1 MKNESFFSFEELS
14 SSASAK
20 SIGFYITSSAE
31 VLMNMKRLINR
42 VLDPA
47 RKALGMPITVNSG
60 FRSPALNA
68 AVGGAARSYHLSG
81 RAADLNAGSR
91 KLNLRLYDI
100 LKNLPHVELINEQN
114 ATWIHVAL

>member
-1 MKNESFFSFEELS
+1 MKNESFFSIEELS
-14 SSASAK
+14 ASETAKRLGIDNTPSADAVK
-20 SIGFYITSSAE
+20 
-31 VLMNMKRLINR
+31 NMQRLINR

-100 LKNLPHVELINEQN
+100 LKNLPHVELLNEQN

>member
-1 MKNESFFSFEELS
+1 MKNESFFSIEELS
-14 SSASAK
+14 ASTTAK
-20 SIGFYITSSAE
+20 RLGIDNIPSAE
-31 VLMNMKRLINR
+31 AVKNMRRLIER

-47 RKALGMPITVNSG
+47 RRAIGVPITVNSG

-68 AVGGAARSYHLSG
+68 AVGGAARSYHLWG

-91 KLNLRLYDI
+91 KLNLRLLDI
-100 LKNLPHVELINEQN
+100 LKKLPHVELINEQN